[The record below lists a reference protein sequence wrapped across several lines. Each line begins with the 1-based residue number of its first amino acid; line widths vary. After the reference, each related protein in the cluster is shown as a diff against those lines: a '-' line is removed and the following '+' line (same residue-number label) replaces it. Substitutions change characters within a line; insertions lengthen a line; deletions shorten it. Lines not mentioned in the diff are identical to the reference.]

1 MGAAMG
7 QDPSERG
14 PNPRWRCRRAPQRGA
29 MACLIGMWRWRQAH
43 QAPSRGV
50 SVGRGGGAWRDEE
63 DQEGQSRKQ
72 TSAGHGRPM
81 VADSRDGGK
90 GFGL

>member
-1 MGAAMG
+1 MALPSGASKRGDGVPHWNVALATG
-7 QDPSERG
+7 PPSTLQG
-14 PNPRWRCRRAPQRGA
+14 CQCRE
-29 MACLIGMWRWRQAH
+29 
-43 QAPSRGV
+43 
-50 SVGRGGGAWRDEE
+50 GRGRALRDEE